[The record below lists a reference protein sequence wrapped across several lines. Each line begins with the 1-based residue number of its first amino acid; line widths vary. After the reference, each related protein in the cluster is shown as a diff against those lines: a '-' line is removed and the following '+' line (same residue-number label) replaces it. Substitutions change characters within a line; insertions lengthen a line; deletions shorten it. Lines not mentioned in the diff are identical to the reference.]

1 MHSYSIWP
9 PERTVLMLTSPNA
22 IVLVHIPCVGVT
34 NDLQQQR
41 VWHISMLAEQS
52 ASNSLTL
59 ENLLSSANWSA
70 CKQSGH
76 AELRCTMV
84 AAIALHAASLVSV
97 CIAYLQLP
105 LTIMS
110 LDKCIWMQE

>member
-1 MHSYSIWP
+1 MHSCGIWP
-9 PERTVLMLTSPNA
+9 AESTVLVLTSPNA
-22 IVLVHIPCVGVT
+22 NLLVHIPCVGVS
-34 NDLQQQR
+34 NHLQQQR
-41 VWHISMLAEQS
+41 VWHISMFAEQS
-52 ASNSLTL
+52 GSNALTL
-59 ENLLSSANWSA
+59 LKLLSPANWSA

-84 AAIALHAASLVSV
+84 ATIALHAASLVSF

-110 LDKCIWMQE
+110 LDKWVQE